1 MMGESIINHSDLFG
15 PRPDTLLVIGN
26 GFDLDLGLKTSY
38 RDFFDSGFWPFQYH
52 NVEAGLSGFLN
63 EKRGREKWFDLEAA
77 LSDYAVRKSKEC
89 NQRQSYADCLDSDLT
104 DYDTLVKS
112 LAEYLKQ
119 IDMSDIDNGSIAANV
134 LRCCCEADEEPT
146 VFSLNY
152 TDLFRISQNSG
163 LGSLSRVHYVHGS
176 LDTGIILGFD
186 DRPNVGKLSFMR
198 KTHRPEYVSSGIV
211 DAMRTAQNAVFFG
224 LSFEPIDYNIYFKQL
239 FEYCSTLAADKKYIR
254 IITYDENSRQHILGN
269 IGECLNGLYQ
279 NHDFRVICTQG
290 ETYRQEFQKL
300 YSVIAPEMNID
311 V

>member
-1 MMGESIINHSDLFG
+1 MVENIVDLSDLFG
-15 PRPDTLLVIGN
+15 QRSDTLLVIGN
-26 GFDLDLGLKTSY
+26 GFDLNLGLKTSY
-38 RDFFDSGFWPFQYH
+38 RDFFGSGFWPFQCH
-52 NVEAGLSGFLN
+52 NGEDGLSGFLN

-77 LSDYAVRKSKEC
+77 LADYAVRKSKEC
-89 NQRQSYADCLDSDLT
+89 SHQQSYADCLDSDLT
-104 DYDTLVKS
+104 DYDALVKS

-119 IDMSDIDNGSIAANV
+119 IDMSDIDNTSIAAKV

-146 VFSLNY
+146 VFSFNY

-163 LGSLSRVHYVHGS
+163 FGSLSHVHYVHGS

-186 DRPNVGKLSFMR
+186 DRPGVGKLSFMR
-198 KTHRPEYVSSGIV
+198 KIHRPEYVSSGIV
-211 DAMRTAQNAVFFG
+211 DAMRAAQNAVFFG

-239 FEYCSTLAADKKYIR
+239 FEYCSTLATDKKYIR
-254 IITYDENSRQHILGN
+254 IITYDEDSRQHILGN
-269 IGECLNGLYQ
+269 IGECLSGLYQ